1 MRLRLASTICQTTKC
16 KGGPSSSIATRKYHS
31 LPSVQTINYS
41 FDHVNLDEF
50 RQEAFIPMKPIL
62 MKSVEDKASTGSG
75 REKSI
80 DIIEKWFKHVS
91 STQFANTLPPT
102 KISTLLPSQYL
113 HSFAGT
119 ILPYELTIDSDAL
132 RKRLE
137 WLMQPSNQCH
147 TMFSEQLR
155 QSLEPYD
162 SKKSFY
168 HFYAPFSLFLSATD
182 PACSLPLYI
191 AQAQIADL
199 PAELQRDLPTPKV
212 VKEAGKGDIYD
223 ANIWMGISTSYTP
236 LHKDPNPNL
245 FIQLVSKKRVRLF
258 PPAVGVGMYH
268 HVQQSIGASG
278 IASMRGEEMMEGPE
292 RSLLEDRVWG
302 EKIIDQGFEVE
313 VGPGDALFI
322 PKGWWHSIKSSE
334 SGINASVNWWFR

>member
-1 MRLRLASTICQTTKC
+1 MRLRLTSTICQTIKC
-16 KGGPSSSIATRKYHS
+16 KRGPSSSIAKRKYHS
-31 LPSVQTINYS
+31 LPSVQTIDHS
-41 FDHVNLDEF
+41 FDDVNLDEF
-50 RQEAFIPMKPIL
+50 RQDAFIPMKPIF
-62 MKSVEDKASTGSG
+62 MKSVEDKASTSSG

-80 DIIEKWFKHVS
+80 DVIEKWFKHVPS
-91 STQFANTLPPT
+91 AQFAKTLPPT

-113 HSFAGT
+113 RSFAGT
-119 ILPYELTIDSDAL
+119 ILPYELTVDSDAS

-137 WLMQPSNQCH
+137 WLMQPSNQYH
-147 TMFSEQLR
+147 MMFSEQLR

-199 PAELQRDLPTPKV
+199 PTELQRDLPTPKV

-236 LHKDPNPNL
+236 FHKDPNPNL

-258 PPAVGVGMYH
+258 PPAVGVGIYH

-292 RSLLEDRVWG
+292 RSFLEDRVWG
-302 EKIIDQGFEVE
+302 ERVIYQGFEVE
-313 VGPGDALFI
+313 LGPGDALFI
-322 PKGWWHSIKSSE
+322 PKGWWHSIRSSE